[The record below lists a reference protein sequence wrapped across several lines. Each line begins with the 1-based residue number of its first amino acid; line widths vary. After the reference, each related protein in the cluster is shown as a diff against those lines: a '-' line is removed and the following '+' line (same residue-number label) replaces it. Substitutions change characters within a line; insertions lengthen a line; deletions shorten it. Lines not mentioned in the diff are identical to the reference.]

1 VADVTTMDAV
11 VDRALARPRFEL
23 TLLGFFAVVA
33 LLLATAGIY
42 AMMSYAVSRRT
53 QEIGLRLTLGAQR
66 VDVLWTILRQAT
78 VRIMIWR
85 GGRADRRYPAD
96 ARHVPSALRRPAE
109 RSHT

>member
-23 TLLGFFAVVA
+23 TLLVFFAVVA

-53 QEIGLRLTLGAQR
+53 QEIGLRLTLGAQA
-66 VDVLWTILRQAT
+66 AT
-78 VRIMIWR
+78 YC
-85 GGRADRRYPAD
+85 GSSCGRP
-96 ARHVPSALRRPAE
+96 PSASGLARRPG
-109 RSHT
+109 

>member
-1 VADVTTMDAV
+1 MDAV

-53 QEIGLRLTLGAQR
+53 QELGLRL
-66 VDVLWTILRQAT
+66 
-78 VRIMIWR
+78 
-85 GGRADRRYPAD
+85 
-96 ARHVPSALRRPAE
+96 
-109 RSHT
+109 